1 MLTLRLAYKNIIGA
15 GIRTW
20 LNVIVLSV
28 AFVTII
34 GMQGLYRGMLDRARD
49 AMIRMEL
56 GAGQF
61 WHPEY
66 DPYDPFS
73 LNESHGSIPSNL
85 QNAVDRGDAIPIL
98 ITQGTIFPEGRIKPI
113 MLKGIPPEQT
123 VLEIPTHSMKA
134 EGDIPALIGSN
145 MAENANLSVGDYITV
160 RWRDVNGTYDAA
172 DVKIVHIMETIV
184 QSVDNGQIWLPLE
197 RLYTMTGMVPE
208 GTPPGA
214 DEATLIVRGE
224 RAEDITEAGNWV
236 FKDIGFLTKEIDE
249 IQQMSDVSMSFLY
262 FFLLGMGLLAVFD
275 TQVLSIWR
283 RRKEMGTLMALGM
296 SRGMLIRLFTL
307 EGAMHAVLAI
317 LVGAIYGIPLLTWF
331 AHTGFTM
338 PEYVEDY
345 GMALGRTMY
354 PVYGTW
360 LVLGTVILVFI
371 TVTIVSYLPTRK
383 IADLEPT
390 DALRGKFS

>member
-1 MLTLRLAYKNIIGA
+1 MVTLQLAWKNTIGA

-34 GMQGLYRGMLDRARD
+34 GMQGLYTGMLDRARD

-61 WHPEY
+61 WHSEY
-66 DPYDPFS
+66 DPYDPFA
-73 LNESHGSIPSNL
+73 LTESHGPIPTNL
-85 QNAVDRGDAIPIL
+85 QNDVARGDAVPIL
-98 ITQGTIFPEGRIKPI
+98 ITQGSIFPEGRIKPI
-113 MLKGIPPEQT
+113 LLKGIPPEQT
-123 VLEIPTHSMKA
+123 ILEMPTKSMVA
-134 EGDIPALIGSN
+134 ENDIPALIGNN
-145 MAENANLSVGDYITV
+145 MAENSGLSVGDYITV
-160 RWRDVNGTYDAA
+160 RWRDANGTYDAA
-172 DVKIVHIMETIV
+172 DVRIAHIMETIV
-184 QSVDNGQIWLPLE
+184 QSVDNGQIWLPLD
-197 RLYTMTGMVPE
+197 RIYTMTGME
-208 GTPPGA
+208 

-224 RAEDITEAGNWV
+224 GAANITAAGNWI
-236 FKDIGFLTKEIDE
+236 FRDIGFLTREIDE
-249 IQQMSDVSMSFLY
+249 IQDMSDSSLSIMY

-275 TQVLSIWR
+275 TQVLSLWR

-296 SRGMLIRLFTL
+296 TRGTLIRLFTL
-307 EGAMHAVLAI
+307 EGALHAILAI
-317 LVGAIYGIPLLTWF
+317 LVGAVWGLPLLTWF
-331 AHTGFTM
+331 ARTGFTM

-354 PVYGTW
+354 PTYGAG
-360 LVLGTVILVFI
+360 LVMGTIILVFI

-383 IADLEPT
+383 IAKLEPT